1 MPDKLTAEAVTT
13 AIKSLDGWASVE
25 GREAIHREFKFKTFV
40 EAFGFMTQSA
50 LMAERM
56 DHHPEWS
63 NIYSAVNV
71 TLTTHSAGGVTDLDI
86 RLANF
91 MDRIAV

>member
-13 AIKSLDGWASVE
+13 AIKSLNGWAYVE
-25 GREAIHREFKFKTFV
+25 GQEAIHREFKFKTFV

-50 LMAERM
+50 LIAEQM

-63 NIYSAVNV
+63 NIYSVVNV